1 MLPDSMFDPTP
12 VGGPP
17 NPHLMEAIQEI
28 DLLKVAE
35 QRQVIVWCGEGA
47 ELVEVVLRTDVRVRR
62 TGMRVQGT
70 DMRVQRTDVRV
81 RRTGVRVQ
89 RTGVRVWRTGV
100 RVSRTG
106 GVEGRQRTGKGR
118 RKCWLD

>member
-1 MLPDSMFDPTP
+1 MFDPTP

-17 NPHLMEAIQEI
+17 NPRLMEAIQEI
-28 DLLKVAE
+28 DLLEVAE

-62 TGMRVQGT
+62 TG
-70 DMRVQRTDVRV
+70 
-81 RRTGVRVQ
+81 
-89 RTGVRVWRTGV
+89 V

-106 GVEGRQRTGKGR
+106 GKGGRELARVEGSAGWIERSTDWELTGWVGGR
-118 RKCWLD
+118 VTMPSSWLHFSEKEGGEG

>member
-1 MLPDSMFDPTP
+1 MTLLLPDSMFDPTP

-28 DLLKVAE
+28 DLLEVAE
-35 QRQVIVWCGEGA
+35 QHQVVVWCGEGA

-70 DMRVQRTDVRV
+70 DMRVRRTDVRV

-89 RTGVRVWRTGV
+89 RTGV

>member
-1 MLPDSMFDPTP
+1 MFDPTP

-28 DLLKVAE
+28 DLLEVAE

-62 TGMRVQGT
+62 TGLRVL
-70 DMRVQRTDVRV
+70 
-81 RRTGVRVQ
+81 
-89 RTGVRVWRTGV
+89 RTGV

>member
-1 MLPDSMFDPTP
+1 
-12 VGGPP
+12 
-17 NPHLMEAIQEI
+17 MEAIQEI
-28 DLLKVAE
+28 DLLEVAE

-47 ELVEVVLRTDVRVRR
+47 ELVEVVL
-62 TGMRVQGT
+62 
-70 DMRVQRTDVRV
+70 RTDVRV